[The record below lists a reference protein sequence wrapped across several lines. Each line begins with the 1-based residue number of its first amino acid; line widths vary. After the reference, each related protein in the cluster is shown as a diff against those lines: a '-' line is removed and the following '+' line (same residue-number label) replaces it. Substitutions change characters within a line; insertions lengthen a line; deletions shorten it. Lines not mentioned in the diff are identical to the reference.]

1 MFLWTHLQLTS
12 FFSFIS
18 DIIIFMA
25 SQRFMSL
32 ILNSS
37 HLSGTCVIGCLES
50 FYFNTQCAVSCVD
63 SMFLYV
69 YIDLWNYIFKNL
81 SYFIISNF
89 MGVNIRETTCFPFFV
104 PPLLSHYYHSHT
116 TLLLTL
122 MVTKRVEAFSHQA
135 FVCDLSWMSYN
146 SMQF

>member
-1 MFLWTHLQLTS
+1 M
-12 FFSFIS
+12 
-18 DIIIFMA
+18 
-25 SQRFMSL
+25 
-32 ILNSS
+32 
-37 HLSGTCVIGCLES
+37 
-50 FYFNTQCAVSCVD
+50 SCVD

-69 YIDLWNYIFKNL
+69 YIDLWNYIFKICPIL
-81 SYFIISNF
+81 SSQFF
-89 MGVNIRETTCFPFFV
+89 MGVNIRETTGFPFFV

-146 SMQF
+146 SMQFWHYLPRDSIRFHRLKAQFHRTASHTSDTSCKARLSSVLLINLL